1 MKFPALLVAILLSAM
16 TVFAL
21 PAMAAEPAHAPA
33 PARPAAEQA
42 VPPQL
47 TPQGQLLN
55 PEGTGG
61 GTVGSSVPE
70 YTGVTGGGGVAMPG
84 LSGMPTAEE
93 LAHNDFPTVARAD
106 YVFACMQVNG
116 QTREVLERCACSIDV
131 IATLLPFAEYEEA
144 ETVMSVGQRGGK
156 SVGIFQYGP
165 IKEKVKAMKRAQ
177 VEAELRCF

>member
-1 MKFPALLVAILLSAM
+1 MKFPAALAVVTLLAMPAIAAQP
-16 TVFAL
+16 TPEPRL
-21 PAMAAEPAHAPA
+21 PEAQ
-33 PARPAAEQA
+33 QA
-42 VPPQL
+42 TPPHL
-47 TPQGQLLN
+47 TPKGQLLN
-55 PEGTGG
+55 PEGTGAAP
-61 GTVGSSVPE
+61 VGSFVPE
-70 YTGVTGGGGVAMPG
+70 YTGIAGGGGVAMRG

-93 LAHNDFPTVARAD
+93 LVHNDFPTVARAD